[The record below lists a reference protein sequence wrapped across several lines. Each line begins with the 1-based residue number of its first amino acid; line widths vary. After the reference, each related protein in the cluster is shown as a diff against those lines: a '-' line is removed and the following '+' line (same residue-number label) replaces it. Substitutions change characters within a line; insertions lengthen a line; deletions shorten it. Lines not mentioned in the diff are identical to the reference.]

1 MALQTYTPPPTPD
14 FPAPPQQDFNFP
26 TPPPNFGTQGQQPAP
41 QQPAPQQPAPQQ
53 PAPQQPAPQQPAPQ
67 QPAQGISG
75 SSPFTAQE
83 LQQIQQEEQQLGI
96 KHTNLQ
102 ASFNGASQG
111 GDINKLSGNAL
122 LSTLGIGPD
131 TSVPGADTAMFPAS
145 PAGKG

>member
-26 TPPPNFGTQGQQPAP
+26 TPPPNFGTQG
-41 QQPAPQQPAPQQ
+41 QQPAPQQ